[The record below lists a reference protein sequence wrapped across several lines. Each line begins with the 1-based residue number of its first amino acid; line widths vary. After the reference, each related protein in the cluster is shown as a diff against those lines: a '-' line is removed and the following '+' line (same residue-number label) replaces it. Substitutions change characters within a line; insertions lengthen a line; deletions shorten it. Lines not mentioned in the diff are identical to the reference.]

1 MLEELVIGSN
11 VVIATGGGVVLL
23 PSNRQL
29 LRSQTTC
36 VYLRADAEALLHR
49 LTRDTKRPLLQVA
62 DPAQRLR
69 ELSAERDPLYRE
81 AATIEIETRGKTL
94 QMLVDAIVRA
104 LPIPAASIDDAT
116 GATP

>member
-1 MLEELVIGSN
+1 MLEELVVGSN
-11 VVIATGGGVVLL
+11 IVIATGGGVVLR

-29 LRSQTTC
+29 LRTQTTC
-36 VYLRADAEALLHR
+36 LYLRADADALFHR

-62 DPAQRLR
+62 DPASRLR
-69 ELSAERDPLYRE
+69 ELSTERDPLYRE

-104 LPIPAASIDDAT
+104 LPVSAVSV
-116 GATP
+116 GAEGR